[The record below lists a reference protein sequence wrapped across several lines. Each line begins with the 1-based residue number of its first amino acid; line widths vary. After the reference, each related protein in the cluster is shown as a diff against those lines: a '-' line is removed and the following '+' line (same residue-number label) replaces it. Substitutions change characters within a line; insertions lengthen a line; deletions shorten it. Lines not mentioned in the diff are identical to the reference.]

1 MNAKDKMNQIKED
14 ELNKIHSDALGLKI
28 PENYFSNSKNEIL
41 NKVLAEK
48 ETKVIPFYKKRTSW
62 LAAASVTLLLG
73 LSIFRTYNSQN
84 QESITNQLTDSIVQ
98 MDAKNPATTIPNN
111 NNAIPNYSLTKEN
124 DILVSSLFVEDKEID
139 EYITNY
145 ILDDI

>member
-14 ELNKIHSDALGLKI
+14 ELNKIHSDTLGLTI

-84 QESITNQLTDSIVQ
+84 QENITNQLTDSIVQ
-98 MDAKNPATTIPNN
+98 IDNTTTT
-111 NNAIPNYSLTKEN
+111 NNANNTTQGHNLVPEN
-124 DILVSSLFVEDKEID
+124 DIIVSSLFVEEKEID
-139 EYITNY
+139 EYITNR
-145 ILDDI
+145 LLEDM

>member
-14 ELNKIHSDALGLKI
+14 ELNKIHSDTLGLTI

-41 NKVLAEK
+41 NKVLTEK

-84 QESITNQLTDSIVQ
+84 QENITNQLTDSIVQ
-98 MDAKNPATTIPNN
+98 IDNTTTNN
-111 NNAIPNYSLTKEN
+111 TTQGHNLVPEN
-124 DILVSSLFVEDKEID
+124 DIIVSSLFVEEKEID
-139 EYITNY
+139 EYITNR
-145 ILDDI
+145 LLEDM

>member
-14 ELNKIHSDALGLKI
+14 ELNKIHSDTLGLTI

-84 QESITNQLTDSIVQ
+84 QENITNQLTDSIVQ
-98 MDAKNPATTIPNN
+98 IDNTTTNN
-111 NNAIPNYSLTKEN
+111 TTQGHNLVPEN
-124 DILVSSLFVEDKEID
+124 DIIVSSLFVEEKEID
-139 EYITNY
+139 EYITNR
-145 ILDDI
+145 LLEDM

>member
-1 MNAKDKMNQIKED
+1 MEAKDKMNQMKD
-14 ELNKIHSDALGLKI
+14 NELNQIHSDALGLKI

-48 ETKVIPFYKKRTSW
+48 ETKVIPFYKKRTTW

-84 QESITNQLTDSIVQ
+84 QESITNQLADSIVQ
-98 MDAKNPATTIPNN
+98 LDTKNSATATPNN
-111 NNAIPNYSLTKEN
+111 NNPIPNYSLTNEN

-145 ILDDI
+145 ILNDI

>member
-14 ELNKIHSDALGLKI
+14 ELNKIHSDTLGLTI

-84 QESITNQLTDSIVQ
+84 QENITNQLTDSIVQ
-98 MDAKNPATTIPNN
+98 MDNTTTT
-111 NNAIPNYSLTKEN
+111 NNANNTTQGHNLVPEN
-124 DILVSSLFVEDKEID
+124 DIIVSSLFVEEKEID
-139 EYITNY
+139 EYITNR
-145 ILDDI
+145 LLEDM

>member
-14 ELNKIHSDALGLKI
+14 ELNKIHSDTLGLTI

-84 QESITNQLTDSIVQ
+84 QENITNQLTDSIVQ
-98 MDAKNPATTIPNN
+98 MDNTTTT
-111 NNAIPNYSLTKEN
+111 NNANNTTQGQNLVPEN
-124 DILVSSLFVEDKEID
+124 DIIVSSLFVEEKEID
-139 EYITNY
+139 EYITNR
-145 ILDDI
+145 LLEDM